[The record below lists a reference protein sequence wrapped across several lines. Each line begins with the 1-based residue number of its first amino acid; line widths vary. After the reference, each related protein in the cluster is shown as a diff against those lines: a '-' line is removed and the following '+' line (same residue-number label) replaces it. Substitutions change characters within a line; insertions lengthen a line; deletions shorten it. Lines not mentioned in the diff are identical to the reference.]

1 MKERRL
7 LWGSPDAWARTRG
20 QEGPFWATLQFS
32 PTMVLYLGQS
42 MREATVT
49 LSRVF
54 QTDEEQG
61 LENRGD
67 GESVF

>member
-1 MKERRL
+1 MRERRL
-7 LWGSPDAWARTRG
+7 LWASPDVWARTRG

-32 PTMVLYLGQS
+32 PTVVLYLGQS

-49 LSRVF
+49 LFQVS

-67 GESVF
+67 GERVF